1 MLQKLFSQKDVQE
14 AYKNMAWKMEK
25 YDLDDACFIMI
36 LKGGAFTG
44 FNIFQKIKY
53 AHSNCVYGFIGVSS
67 YGSEISSSKTIML
80 TYPLDLSKEDVEGRV
95 VWIIDDIVDSGA
107 TLKFVREKIELLK
120 PKQIKTCCLVS
131 RKKSLC
137 DVCGFI
143 IDEGFIVG
151 CGMGLGEKLRDF
163 PVLYKYTKE

>member
-14 AYKNMAWKMEK
+14 AYKNMVWKMEK
-25 YDLDDACFIMI
+25 YDLDNVCFVMV
-36 LKGGAFTG
+36 LKGGVFAG
-44 FNIFQKIKY
+44 FNLIQKLKY
-53 AHSNCVYGFIGVSS
+53 VHTECIYGFIGVSS
-67 YGSEISSSKTIML
+67 YEEEISPNQNLML
-80 TYPLDLSKEDVEGRV
+80 TYPLDLLKEDVEGRV

-137 DVCGFI
+137 DVCGFVI
-143 IDEGFIVG
+143 EDGFIVG
-151 CGMGLGEKLRDF
+151 CGMGLGEKYRDL
-163 PVLYKYTKE
+163 PALYKYVKE